1 MTMPAAADGPAGP
14 RGMVVTHHPSTSPTA
29 RSMTGCG
36 DAYNGTRLALKI
48 ATKADLV
55 ERSGKQISLALKA
68 VLVLELR
75 KLPRSCDP
83 FGQGIDPKRHCE
95 QDQAVN
101 EGTRLAGALHCR
113 DERPIHLQLVD
124 G

>member
-14 RGMVVTHHPSTSPTA
+14 RVMSVTHHPPTSPTA

-75 KLPRSCDP
+75 KLPSIFDP
-83 FGQGIDPKRHCE
+83 FGHGIDPKRRCE

-101 EGTRLAGALHCR
+101 EGPRLAGTLHCR
-113 DERPIHLQLVD
+113 AERPTDLR
-124 G
+124 